1 MPVAMAIAV
10 HDNGPTAPTSSMAFA
25 TASVPR
31 VAFAAASVPGVA
43 FATATAPVPG
53 VAFAAASAPVPG
65 VAFAAASAPASNA
78 FTTTTT
84 ATADALPPHE
94 NEVRVIGVT
103 GRQTGESRIQL
114 NAGSKGRNAGH

>member
-1 MPVAMAIAV
+1 MAIAV

-53 VAFAAASAPVPG
+53 VAFAAASAP
-65 VAFAAASAPASNA
+65 ASNA
-78 FTTTTT
+78 FTTTT
-84 ATADALPPHE
+84 AAALPPHE
-94 NEVRVIGVT
+94 NEVRVIGIT

-114 NAGSKGRNAGH
+114 NAGSKGRNARH